1 MLYKVVNLNGHYLFS
16 VVVLTEQL
24 RREDNV
30 STTCYDTLNY
40 VINNSREAHFASASA
55 LGPQVS
61 APESGATHPLW
72 HSPTSN
78 VGPWMNE
85 PRYWRHSFSF
95 LSYRSLCFLLIYDI
109 RDDSGKKKRVLVVLL
124 YYY

>member
-1 MLYKVVNLNGHYLFS
+1 MLYKVVNLNGHYLFF

-40 VINNSREAHFASASA
+40 VINNSRGAHFASA

-61 APESGATHPLW
+61 APETGATHQLW
-72 HSPTSN
+72 YSPTSN

-85 PRYWRHSFSF
+85 PRYRRHSFSF
-95 LSYRSLCFLLIYDI
+95 LSYRSLCFLLIYDTTL
-109 RDDSGKKKRVLVVLL
+109 GKKSV
-124 YYY
+124 Y